1 MVWARLYNKVVAD
14 FSPDKKKRKEAT
26 KADANYE
33 EAIHRYGDGIGNL
46 FWGIIKISLK
56 YNTKAKEKLLPLKQ
70 ELMQQYLWL
79 HLCQSSM
86 LEKFYHPL

>member
-1 MVWARLYNKVVAD
+1 MSSILWGILIILFIPLFGMVFARVYNMIVAD

-46 FWGIIKISLK
+46 FWGIIKLFFK
-56 YNTKAKEKLLPLKQ
+56 YGVPTIIIIVLVVY
-70 ELMQQYLWL
+70 LMDLQ
-79 HLCQSSM
+79 
-86 LEKFYHPL
+86 

>member
-1 MVWARLYNKVVAD
+1 MSSILWGILIILFIPLFGMVFARVYNMIVAD

-46 FWGIIKISLK
+46 FWGIIKIFFK
-56 YNTKAKEKLLPLKQ
+56 YVVPIIIVIFLIREFL
-70 ELMQQYLWL
+70 
-79 HLCQSSM
+79 
-86 LEKFYHPL
+86 